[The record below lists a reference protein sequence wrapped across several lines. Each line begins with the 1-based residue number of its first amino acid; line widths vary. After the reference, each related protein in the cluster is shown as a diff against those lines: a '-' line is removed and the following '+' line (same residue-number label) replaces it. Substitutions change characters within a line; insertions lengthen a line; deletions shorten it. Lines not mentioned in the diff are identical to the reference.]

1 MKKRETKSSNEIM
14 LLVDA
19 IKNNRGLNNLQAVSF
34 LAGLLYSYASQE
46 NIEEIFQ
53 IVSKEKVGVQMSEG
67 RADRFDE
74 YLNQIHEEYS
84 MGWLTFTPSQILF
97 NCDPIAYRI
106 ALSEFED
113 LEDEEDEQR
122 RIGTANFSN

>member
-1 MKKRETKSSNEIM
+1 
-14 LLVDA
+14 
-19 IKNNRGLNNLQAVSF
+19 
-34 LAGLLYSYASQE
+34 
-46 NIEEIFQ
+46 
-53 IVSKEKVGVQMSEG
+53 MSIG

-74 YLNQIHEEYS
+74 YLDQIHEEYS

-113 LEDEEDEQR
+113 EEEDDE
-122 RIGTANFSN
+122 

>member
-1 MKKRETKSSNEIM
+1 
-14 LLVDA
+14 
-19 IKNNRGLNNLQAVSF
+19 
-34 LAGLLYSYASQE
+34 
-46 NIEEIFQ
+46 
-53 IVSKEKVGVQMSEG
+53 MSEG

-74 YLNQIHEEYS
+74 YLDQIHEEYS

-113 LEDEEDEQR
+113 GEEDD
-122 RIGTANFSN
+122 N

>member
-1 MKKRETKSSNEIM
+1 
-14 LLVDA
+14 
-19 IKNNRGLNNLQAVSF
+19 
-34 LAGLLYSYASQE
+34 
-46 NIEEIFQ
+46 
-53 IVSKEKVGVQMSEG
+53 MSEG

-74 YLNQIHEEYS
+74 YLDQIHEEYS

-113 LEDEEDEQR
+113 FFPEEEEDE
-122 RIGTANFSN
+122 